1 MMWSETYRPKGIAY
15 MVGNE
20 EARATLV
27 EWFTKWKKGLKP
39 VLLVGP
45 PGVGKTTAAILAAN
59 SFGYDIVGLNA
70 SDMRNKAGIHDTL
83 YPILGNLSVRGT
95 PMIFVD
101 EVDGI
106 HGRNDFGGAEALL
119 KILKEPTIPIIL
131 AANSAS
137 SKKMKSIA
145 KACKVIKFNPLSPRL
160 LRMYLQNVLKIEGA
174 TLDTQSIMHVLSSS
188 NGDMRSMMNMA
199 QAFVGGFLPD
209 TEKPFI
215 TLDAQTGV
223 EMFFKSKTKQDAR
236 HILGRMRMDPF
247 EKISS
252 FYSSIITSGAKPVQ
266 MARMMDVLSRA
277 DVLYGRIMSTQQW
290 RLLRYLDAIL
300 LDLFEVNSGISYKQ
314 YNLPWPLLNRL
325 RWEGRSF
332 AKINAEIGSMVHAS
346 KSAIAAIFLPYFLI
360 CIRNG
365 SMNLQLYKEG
375 SNEALQK
382 EVERK

>member
-1 MMWSETYRPKGIAY
+1 MWSETHRPESIAH

-20 EARATLV
+20 EARAALV
-27 EWFTKWKKGLKP
+27 EWFSKWKKGIKP
-39 VLLVGP
+39 ILLVGP
-45 PGVGKTTAAILAAN
+45 PGVGKTTAATLAAK

-70 SDMRNKAGIHDTL
+70 SDMRNKAGINETL
-83 YPILGNLSVRGT
+83 VPILGNLSVRGL
-95 PMIFVD
+95 PMIFID

-106 HGRNDFGGAEALL
+106 HGRSNFGGAEALL
-119 KILKEPTIPIIL
+119 KILKEPTVPMVL

-137 SKKMKSIA
+137 STKMKSIA
-145 KACKVIKFNPLSPRL
+145 KACKVIEFRPLSPRL
-160 LRMYLQNVLKIEGA
+160 LRTYLQNVLKLEGA
-174 TLDTQSIMHVLSSS
+174 ILDSSGQERALSSS
-188 NGDMRSMMNMA
+188 RGDMRSMLNAA
-199 QAFVGGFLPD
+199 QSLVGGFTPD
-209 TEKPFI
+209 IEKSFR

-223 EMFFKSKTKQDAR
+223 EMFFKSKTREEAR
-236 HILGRMRMDPF
+236 VTLGFMRMDPF
-247 EKISS
+247 EKISA
-252 FYSSIITSGAKPVQ
+252 FYSSIITSRAKPEQ

-332 AKINAEIGSMVHAS
+332 AKINAELGSRAHTS
-346 KSAIAAIFLPYFLI
+346 KSAIAAIFLPYFLT

-365 SMNLQLYKEG
+365 ALNLHLYEEG
-375 SNEALQK
+375 SPEALQK